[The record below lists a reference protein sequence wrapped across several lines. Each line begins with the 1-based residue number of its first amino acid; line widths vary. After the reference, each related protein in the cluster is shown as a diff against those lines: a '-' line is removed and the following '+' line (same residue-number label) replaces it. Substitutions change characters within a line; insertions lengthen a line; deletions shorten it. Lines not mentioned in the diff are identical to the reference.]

1 MEMILPNVHVYAGGV
16 FPGPAGFVA
25 FAGVKF
31 AGYVLAGR
39 VLRKLYP
46 SLVAAPVKIAAV
58 RTGLGIVL
66 GPVLLLGS
74 LAWIEGKHGVA
85 DSNVFAYLMLSGIR
99 VLVWALV
106 IWIFLRGTAESRRY
120 VWVNASAGALW
131 SCLLDIPAVF
141 LLEIAPGRIPIC

>member
-1 MEMILPNVHVYAGGV
+1 MEMIVPDVYVYAGGM

-31 AGYVLAGR
+31 GGYVFAGW

-46 SLVAAPVKIAAV
+46 SLLAAPVKIAAV

-66 GPVLLLGS
+66 GPALLLGFAAV
-74 LAWIEGKHGVA
+74 LDAKHWDS
-85 DSNVFAYLMLSGIR
+85 DSNVVPYLALVGIR

-106 IWIFLRGTAESRRY
+106 IWIFLRRTAESRRY
-120 VWVNASAGALW
+120 LWVNASAGALW

-141 LLEIAPGRIPIC
+141 LLAIAPGRIPIC

>member
-1 MEMILPNVHVYAGGV
+1 MEMILPDAHVYAGGV

-39 VLRKLYP
+39 VLRKVYP
-46 SLVAAPVKIAAV
+46 SLAAAPVKIAAV

-66 GPVLLLGS
+66 GPVLVLGFAA
-74 LAWIEGKHGVA
+74 LIDTQPGVA
-85 DSNVFAYLMLSGIR
+85 DSNVYAYLMLVGVR
-99 VLVWALV
+99 LLVWALV
-106 IWIFLRGTAESRRY
+106 IWIFLRRTLESRRY
-120 VWVNASAGALW
+120 VWASASAGALW